1 MIKFSSFIKSNNFDL
16 FIFLPI
22 VFLIIIGIFGIFSI
36 SMRIDEK
43 YDLLIKKHII
53 FCLLGLVIIIVCS
66 KLSIKNLI
74 IFSIIFFIF
83 SILLSISTIFF
94 FPETKGAS
102 RWVKL
107 FNFSFQPTEILK
119 PTFIILSSL
128 LLGRYNS
135 KKDFSFILNISLF
148 GLISLILLRQ
158 PDFGMFILFFSVWII
173 QILNSSLEKKI
184 IFPIIFLFLLS
195 FIMSYIFLDHVKF
208 RIDNFLFSNIGDNYQ
223 INKSLESFSNG
234 GLFGQGIG
242 NGIVS
247 KNLPDAHSDFIYAL
261 IGEEFGFITAFLIL
275 AFYIIIYVRI
285 FIISQITNNL
295 FILNSL
301 TGLGNILIF
310 QTIINISSSLNLLP
324 TKGMTLPFIS
334 YGGSSIIS
342 SSLIIGFILTLINNA
357 KKQ

>member
-43 YDLLIKKHII
+43 YDLLIKKHIV

-102 RWVKL
+102 RWVKI

-148 GLISLILLRQ
+148 GLISLILLSQ

-173 QILNSSLEKKI
+173 QILNSSLEKKNN
-184 IFPIIFLFLLS
+184 FPN
-195 FIMSYIFLDHVKF
+195 
-208 RIDNFLFSNIGDNYQ
+208 NFF
-223 INKSLESFSNG
+223 
-234 GLFGQGIG
+234 
-242 NGIVS
+242 
-247 KNLPDAHSDFIYAL
+247 
-261 IGEEFGFITAFLIL
+261 
-275 AFYIIIYVRI
+275 I
-285 FIISQITNNL
+285 FIIVYTEL
-295 FILNSL
+295 Y
-301 TGLGNILIF
+301 
-310 QTIINISSSLNLLP
+310 IS
-324 TKGMTLPFIS
+324 
-334 YGGSSIIS
+334 
-342 SSLIIGFILTLINNA
+342 
-357 KKQ
+357 

>member
-1 MIKFSSFIKSNNFDL
+1 MS
-16 FIFLPI
+16 
-22 VFLIIIGIFGIFSI
+22 
-36 SMRIDEK
+36 
-43 YDLLIKKHII
+43 
-53 FCLLGLVIIIVCS
+53 
-66 KLSIKNLI
+66 
-74 IFSIIFFIF
+74 
-83 SILLSISTIFF
+83 
-94 FPETKGAS
+94 
-102 RWVKL
+102 
-107 FNFSFQPTEILK
+107 
-119 PTFIILSSL
+119 
-128 LLGRYNS
+128 
-135 KKDFSFILNISLF
+135 
-148 GLISLILLRQ
+148 Q

-184 IFPIIFLFLLS
+184 IFPIICLFLLS
-195 FIMSYIFLDHVKF
+195 FILSYIFLDHVKF

-242 NGIVS
+242 NGMVS